1 MKLLILGATGGIGM
15 ELVRQ
20 ALEHNHAVTAFVRS
34 ADKLRTY
41 ARLINVVQGDPLN
54 SSELAKV
61 MAGQDVVLSG
71 FGPRVP
77 IAKTDAHLLRDFGTS
92 LTSAMKLSGIRRGIV
107 VSTAFLFRDALFP
120 PAYLV
125 GRLFFPTVVADAEEM
140 EATLQ
145 GSGLDITIVRPPQL
159 TDHPHTGRF
168 RIREDHL
175 PAFGFRIPRA
185 DVADFMLRTAE
196 GGTHARGVVGVCT

>member
-1 MKLLILGATGGIGM
+1 MKLLILGATGGIGI

-20 ALEHNHAVTAFVRS
+20 ALERGHAVTAFVRS
-34 ADKLRTY
+34 PEKLRTY
-41 ARLINVVQGDPLN
+41 AGLINLVRGNLLS
-54 SSELAKV
+54 SSELANV
-61 MAGQDVVLSG
+61 MRGQDVVLSG

-77 IAKTDAHLLRDFGTS
+77 IAKTDAHLLRDFGAT
-92 LTSAMKLSGIRRGIV
+92 LTLAMNLSGVRRGIV

-125 GRLFFPTVVADAEEM
+125 GRLFFPTVVADAAEM
-140 EATLQ
+140 EATLRT
-145 GSGLDITIVRPPQL
+145 SNLDFTIVRPPQL

-168 RIREDHL
+168 RVREKHL
-175 PAFGFRIPRA
+175 PRFGFRIPRA

-196 GGTHARGVVGVCT
+196 SGSYPREVVGVCT

>member
-34 ADKLRTY
+34 ADKLRTR
-41 ARLINVVQGDPLN
+41 APLINVVQGSPLN
-54 SSELAKV
+54 SSELANV
-61 MAGQDVVLSG
+61 MAGQDAVLSG

-77 IAKTDAHLLRDFGTS
+77 IAKTDAHLLRDFGAS
-92 LTSAMKLSGIRRGIV
+92 LTSAMKLSGVRRGIV

-140 EATLQ
+140 EATLRR
-145 GSGLDITIVRPPQL
+145 SGLDITIVRPPQL

-168 RIREDHL
+168 RVREEHL
-175 PAFGFRIPRA
+175 PGFGFKIPRA

-196 GGTHARGVVGVCT
+196 NGAHARGVVGVCT

>member
-34 ADKLRTY
+34 PDKLRTY
-41 ARLINVVQGDPLN
+41 AQLINVVQGDLLN
-54 SSELAKV
+54 SSELANV
-61 MAGQDVVLSG
+61 MAGLDAVLSG

-77 IAKTDAHLLRDFGTS
+77 IAKTDAHLLRDFGSS
-92 LTSAMKLSGIRRGIV
+92 LTTAMKLSGVPRSIV

-120 PAYLV
+120 PAHLV
-125 GRLFFPTVVADAEEM
+125 GRLFFPTVTADAEEM
-140 EATLQ
+140 EAVLRR
-145 GSGLDITIVRPPQL
+145 SGLDITIVRPPQL

-168 RIREDHL
+168 RVREEHL
-175 PAFGFRIPRA
+175 PGFGFRIPRA

-196 GGTHARGVVGVCT
+196 NGAYAHAVVGVST

>member
-1 MKLLILGATGGIGM
+1 MKLLVLGATGGIGM

-41 ARLINVVQGDPLN
+41 AQRINVVQGNLLN
-54 SSELAKV
+54 SSELANA
-61 MAGQDVVLSG
+61 MAGHDAVLSG

-77 IAKTDAHLLRDFGTS
+77 IAKTDTHLLRDFGAT
-92 LTSAMKLSGIRRGIV
+92 LTSAMKLSGTPRAVV

-125 GRLFFPTVVADAEEM
+125 GRLFFPTVVADAAEM
-140 EATLQ
+140 EATLRE
-145 GSGLDITIVRPPQL
+145 SGLDITIVRPPQL
-159 TDHPHTGRF
+159 TDHPHTGRL
-168 RIREDHL
+168 RVREEHL
-175 PAFGFRIPRA
+175 PGFGFRIPRA

-196 GGTHARGVVGVCT
+196 NGAYAREVVGVCT

>member
-1 MKLLILGATGGIGM
+1 MKLLILGATGGIGT
-15 ELVRQ
+15 ELLRQ
-20 ALEHNHAVTAFVRS
+20 ALEHRHSVTAFARS
-34 ADKLRTY
+34 ADKLRSY
-41 ARLINVVQGDPLN
+41 AQLIKVVQGNLLN
-54 SSELAKV
+54 SAELAGV
-61 MAGQDVVLSG
+61 MAGQDAVLSG

-77 IAKTDAHLLRDFGTS
+77 IAKADAHLLRDFGS
-92 LTSAMKLSGIRRGIV
+92 ALTSAMKLSGLSRGIV

-140 EATLQ
+140 EAILR

-168 RIREDHL
+168 RVREEHL
-175 PAFGFRIPRA
+175 PGFGFRIPRA

-196 GGTHARGVVGVCT
+196 DGAYAREVVGVCT

>member
-20 ALEHNHAVTAFVRS
+20 ALEHKHAVTAFVRS

-41 ARLINVVQGDPLN
+41 AQRINVVQGNLLN
-54 SSELAKV
+54 SGELANA
-61 MAGQDVVLSG
+61 MAGHDAVLSA

-77 IAKTDAHLLRDFGTS
+77 IAKTDTHLLRDFGAS
-92 LTSAMKLSGIRRGIV
+92 LTSAMKLSGVRRGIV

-120 PAYLV
+120 PAYLL

-140 EATLQ
+140 EATLR

-168 RIREDHL
+168 RVREEHL
-175 PAFGFRIPRA
+175 PRFGFKIPRA
-185 DVADFMLRTAE
+185 DVADFILRTAE
-196 GGTHARGVVGVCT
+196 NAAYARGVVGVCT

>member
-1 MKLLILGATGGIGM
+1 MKLLVLGATGGIGM

-41 ARLINVVQGDPLN
+41 AQRINVVQGNLLN
-54 SSELAKV
+54 SSELANA
-61 MAGQDVVLSG
+61 MAGHDAVLSG
-71 FGPRVP
+71 FGPRGP
-77 IAKTDAHLLRDFGTS
+77 IAKTDTHLLRDFGAT
-92 LTSAMKLSGIRRGIV
+92 LTSAMKLSGMPRAIV

-125 GRLFFPTVVADAEEM
+125 GRLFFPTVVADAAEM
-140 EATLQ
+140 EATLRE
-145 GSGLDITIVRPPQL
+145 SGLDITIVRPPRL

-168 RIREDHL
+168 RVREEHL
-175 PAFGFRIPRA
+175 PGFGFKIPRA

-196 GGTHARGVVGVCT
+196 NGAYAREVVGVCT

>member
-1 MKLLILGATGGIGM
+1 MKLFVLGATGGIGM
-15 ELVRQ
+15 ELVRH

-34 ADKLRTY
+34 PEKLKTY
-41 ARLINVVQGDPLN
+41 AGLINVVQGNLLN
-54 SSELAKV
+54 GTELANV
-61 MAGQDVVLSG
+61 MRGQDVVLSG

-77 IAKTDAHLLRDFGTS
+77 IAKTDAHLLRDFGAT
-92 LTSAMKLSGIRRGIV
+92 LIIAMSLSGVQRGIV

-125 GRLFFPTVVADAEEM
+125 GRLFFPTVVADATEM
-140 EATLQ
+140 ETTLR
-145 GSGLDITIVRPPQL
+145 SGNLDITIVRPPQL

-168 RIREDHL
+168 RVREKHM
-175 PAFGFRIPRA
+175 PRFGFRIPRA

-196 GGTHARGVVGVCT
+196 SGAYPREVVGVCT

>member
-1 MKLLILGATGGIGM
+1 M

-41 ARLINVVQGDPLN
+41 ARRINVVQGNPLN
-54 SSELAKV
+54 SSELANV
-61 MAGQDVVLSG
+61 MAGQDAVLSG

-77 IAKTDAHLLRDFGTS
+77 IAKTDAHLLRDFGAS
-92 LTSAMKLSGIRRGIV
+92 LTSAMKLSGVRRGIV

-140 EATLQ
+140 EATLRR
-145 GSGLDITIVRPPQL
+145 SGLDITIVRPPQL

-168 RIREDHL
+168 RVREEHL
-175 PAFGFRIPRA
+175 PGFGFKIPRA

-196 GGTHARGVVGVCT
+196 SGAHARGVVGVCT